1 MKETKRMK
9 RKYDRDIQSLMT
21 HRQLVLTKF
30 KRHKLAMGALVCL
43 ILMYMLCIFSDF
55 FAPYAPNERFTE
67 YSSMPPQKLHLFEE
81 GSGKWVGPF
90 VYGVKSARNPE
101 TLQKIYEEDRDKI
114 LKVDFFHRG
123 EPYKLFGFIKT
134 DIHLAGVEG
143 GTLCLMGTDAMGRD
157 LFSRILNGG
166 RLSLSI
172 GLVGVFLS
180 MLFGLLLGGIA
191 GFYGG
196 MVDSCIMRVVDLF
209 MSLPT
214 IPLWMGLAAAVP
226 RDWTTTQTYFAITII
241 LSFFGWTN
249 IARVVRGK
257 FLSLR
262 EEDYV
267 LAARLAGASDFY
279 VICSHLIPSFI
290 SYIIVSLTLS
300 IPGMIIGETTLSFL
314 GLGLQ
319 APAVS
324 WGVLLRDAQNF
335 RSIATMPWLLL
346 PSIFVVITVLSFN
359 FIGDGLRDAADPYSN

>member
-1 MKETKRMK
+1 MKNTKKYK
-9 RKYDRDIQSLMT
+9 RKFDSSAQSMMT
-21 HRQLVLTKF
+21 HRQLVLMKF
-30 KRHKLAMGALVCL
+30 RKHRMAMAALIILAMLYL
-43 ILMYMLCIFSDF
+43 ICIFSDF
-55 FAPYAPNERFTE
+55 FAPYGPTDRFTE
-67 YSSMPPQKLHLFEE
+67 LASMPPQKIHLYDKGEF
-81 GSGKWVGPF
+81 VGPF
-90 VYGVKSARNPE
+90 VYGVTYSRDPQ
-101 TLQKIYEEDRDKI
+101 TFQKVYEEDKET
-114 LKVDFFHRG
+114 VHRIRLFCHG
-123 EPYKLFGFIKT
+123 ADYKLLGLFET
-134 DIHLAGVEG
+134 DIHLFGVEEG
-143 GTLCLMGTDAMGRD
+143 NICLMGTDSMGRD
-157 LFSRILNGG
+157 LLSRILNGG
-166 RLSLSI
+166 RLSLSV
-172 GLVGVFLS
+172 GLVGVVLS

-196 MVDSCIMRVVDLF
+196 KIDSCIMRVVDLF

-226 RDWTTTQTYFAITII
+226 RDWSTIRTYFAITII

-267 LAARLAGASDFY
+267 LAARLSGASDFY
-279 VICSHLIPSFI
+279 VIRSHLIPSFI

-324 WGVLLRDAQNF
+324 WGVLLKDAQNF

-346 PSIFVVITVLSFN
+346 PSIFVIITVLAFN
-359 FIGDGLRDAADPYSN
+359 FVGDGLRDAADPYSG